1 MYRTFKR
8 TAGGVIAVWKA
19 YVNGLPRA
27 NRKHIASRGD
37 GEPSVIKGN
46 RMTVR

>member
-1 MYRTFKR
+1 MEDICEWTSEGKL
-8 TAGGVIAVWKA
+8 KA
-19 YVNGLPRA
+19 F
-27 NRKHIASRGD
+27 ASRGD